1 MLGLVREG
9 EGIAAGVLESLGVNL
24 ENLRQAT
31 QSAMRDPDVLAHL
44 EAENAHT
51 AAVLAGDEALRDA
64 IFSEIKGRVQETD
77 LSVPTRQGGWWYYS
91 RTIEGAQYPVH
102 CRLAAGD
109 ETDPPD
115 PDDASVLEAEQIL
128 LDQNVEAATRSDLE

>member
-1 MLGLVREG
+1 
-9 EGIAAGVLESLGVNL
+9 
-24 ENLRQAT
+24 
-31 QSAMRDPDVLAHL
+31 MRDDDRTDPDVLAHL

-64 IFSEIKGRVQETD
+64 IFSEIKARVQETD

-91 RTIEGAQYPVH
+91 RTIEGAQYPLH

-115 PDDASVLEAEQIL
+115 PRSEAHTSELQSLMRISYAVFCL
-128 LDQNVEAATRSDLE
+128 KKKIS